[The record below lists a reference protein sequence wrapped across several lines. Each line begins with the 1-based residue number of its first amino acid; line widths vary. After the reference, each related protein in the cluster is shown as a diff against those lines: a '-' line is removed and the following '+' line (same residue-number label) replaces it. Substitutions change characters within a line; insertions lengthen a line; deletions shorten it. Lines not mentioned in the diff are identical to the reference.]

1 MCMRVCV
8 RIAGESMA
16 ILTKPCV
23 KIRAWLFPCVSL
35 LNRLIAFL
43 YGLLIAWAHVSPS
56 GLLEFCEYGAFFAFT
71 HCFCSSVCPGFLY
84 MYISLSLY
92 AACMCYC
99 LYCVSCWLTAN
110 LAGAQPSKLTN
121 LFPDDLLLTPSC
133 PALWL
138 AAHTPSAPLALMPPP
153 PSNSVSRLQ
162 MQLHLNG
169 LQQNATDLR
178 KQLSQLRKTQ
188 VYRIFFKYIFLFL
201 PNESVLLTNIKQ
213 I

>member
-92 AACMCYC
+92 AASMCYC
-99 LYCVSCWLTAN
+99 FVLCVM
-110 LAGAQPSKLTN
+110 LADCKSRRSTTQQTN
-121 LFPDDLLLTPSC
+121 QFVSRWPPADPPC
-133 PALWL
+133 PTLWL

-188 VYRIFFKYIFLFL
+188 VYGIFFK
-201 PNESVLLTNIKQ
+201 
-213 I
+213 